1 MLKIVHFKIVE
12 DKDIKISK
20 YYFIFKIF
28 TYIRNNINMSSY
40 GRKQPKHTRAI
51 YLNTDDSYYTND
63 DRTQFSFRFAP
74 INLEDESILYV
85 RNTTTDYRTSGLSVK
100 DVRASVFL
108 GTGTTYA
115 TNYNAPPTI
124 TFTPQDGKGTGATAI
139 AVLQASGLSGLATS
153 TSTSVPMATAGSGYA
168 GATTLYPTPAIIP
181 PASGGQGA
189 TLTITAIS
197 TTGSITAGTL
207 VAGSGYTEVP
217 VTPILPPPPPT
228 TLATFDPVPHTAST
242 GVITGVPAVLN
253 PTLNGFYNTTTFV
266 ASFQNNPVVATG
278 FGSTDA
284 NGTILSITIDNSADN
299 GFYDASNPISIL
311 AINGVLIGSTGGAGL
326 AITPTY
332 TGGRCASIIVTN
344 GGSGYGANLTEVNF
358 TFSLPATPTAGTIT
372 NKTIALGRLT
382 ALTFGT
388 GGSKYK
394 NPSIFIDPASI
405 SPPVQAV
412 YAPLYKIGSQIQG
425 VRMTNY
431 GRGYTLPPRVL
442 IGTGTRIT
450 GTSGVLPLEAE
461 MTPTYLVEPNY
472 YFTIKAEGFQFN
484 RTLYTNTDS
493 KGTPTLAVCST
504 SENVNNEDY
513 VELVLPAQVI
523 NDITLT
529 IKDRDGSGIDVNK
542 NMTLLLSIEEID
554 DKHTSFKESR
564 RQEYPQSPYSIS

>member
-1 MLKIVHFKIVE
+1 M
-12 DKDIKISK
+12 
-20 YYFIFKIF
+20 
-28 TYIRNNINMSSY
+28 SY
-40 GRKQPKHTRAI
+40 GKKQRKHTRAI
-51 YLNTDDSYYTND
+51 YLNTDDAYYINP

-85 RNTTTDYRTSGLSVK
+85 RNTNTDYRSSGLSVK

-124 TFTPQDGKGTGATAI
+124 TFTPQDGRGEGATAV
-139 AVLQASGLSGLATS
+139 AVLAATGLSGLATS

-189 TLTITAIS
+189 TLTLTAIT

-207 VAGSGYTEVP
+207 VAGSGFIEIP
-217 VTPILPPPPPT
+217 PTPIFPPPPAT
-228 TLATFDPVPHTAST
+228 VLATFDPVPHTAST

-253 PTLNGFYNTTTFV
+253 GTLNGFYNTTTFS
-266 ASFQNNPVVATG
+266 ASFLNNPVVATG

-284 NGTILSITIDNSADN
+284 AGTVLSITIDNSGDN

-311 AINGVLIGSTGGAGL
+311 AINGVLIGSTGGSGL

-332 TGGRCASIIVTN
+332 TSGRCASIIVTN
-344 GGSGYGANLTEVNF
+344 GGTGYGANLTEVNF
-358 TFSLPATPTAGTIT
+358 TFSLPATPTAATIT

-394 NPSIFIDPASI
+394 NPSIFIDPVSI

-431 GRGYTLPPRVL
+431 GRGYTLPPRV
-442 IGTGTRIT
+442 IISTDTRIA
-450 GTSGVLPLEAE
+450 GTSGILPLEAE
-461 MTPTYLVEPNY
+461 MSPTYLVEPNN
-472 YFTIKAEGFQFN
+472 YFTIKAEGFEFN
-484 RTLYTNTDS
+484 RTLYTNTDN

-504 SENVNNEDY
+504 NENVNNEDY
-513 VELVLPAQVI
+513 VELVLPSQVI
-523 NDITLT
+523 NEIILT
-529 IKDRDGSGIDVNK
+529 IKDKDGFGVDVNK
-542 NMTLLLSIEEID
+542 NMTLLLSIEELD
-554 DKHTSFKESR
+554 EKQTAFKESI
-564 RQEYPQSPYSIS
+564 RQQYQSAPLYSIS

>member
-1 MLKIVHFKIVE
+1 M
-12 DKDIKISK
+12 
-20 YYFIFKIF
+20 
-28 TYIRNNINMSSY
+28 SY
-40 GRKQPKHTRAI
+40 GKKQKKHTRAV
-51 YLNTDDSYYTND
+51 YLNTDDAYYVSP

-85 RNTTTDYRTSGLSVK
+85 RNTNTDYRSSGLSVK

-108 GTGTTYA
+108 GTGATYA
-115 TNYNAPPTI
+115 TIYNAPPTI
-124 TFTPQDGKGTGATAI
+124 SFVPQDGKGEGATAI
-139 AVLQASGLSGLATS
+139 AVLQASGLSGSATA
-153 TSTSVPMATAGSGYA
+153 TTTSVPMIAGGGLGYT
-168 GATTLYPTPAIIP
+168 GATTLYPTPAIIA

-189 TLTITAIS
+189 TLTITSIS
-197 TTGSITAGTL
+197 TAGSITAGTL

-217 VTPILPPPPPT
+217 STPILPPPPAT
-228 TLATFDPVPHTAST
+228 VLATFDPVPHTAST
-242 GVITGVPAVLN
+242 GIITGVPAVLN
-253 PTLNGFYNTTTFV
+253 GTLNGYYNTTTFV

-284 NGTILSITIDNSADN
+284 NGTVLSIFITNSADN

-311 AINGVLIGSTGGAGL
+311 AINGVLIGSTGGVNL

-332 TGGRCASIIVTN
+332 TSGRCASIIVTN
-344 GGSGYGANLTEVNF
+344 GGTGYGANLTEVPF
-358 TFSLPATPTAGTIT
+358 TFSLPAAPVAATIT

-388 GGSKYK
+388 GGSRYK
-394 NPSIFIDPASI
+394 NPTIFIDPVSI

-431 GRGYTLPPRVL
+431 GRGYTLPPRV
-442 IGTGTRIT
+442 IVGTDTRIA

-461 MTPTYLVEPNY
+461 MTPTYLVEPNN
-472 YFTIKAEGFQFN
+472 YFTIKAEGFEFN
-484 RTLYTNTDS
+484 RTLYTNTDN

-504 SENVNNEDY
+504 NENVNNEDY

-529 IKDRDGSGIDVNK
+529 IKDRDGSGVNVNK

-554 DKHTSFKESR
+554 EKQTEFKESR
-564 RQEYPQSPYSIS
+564 RQIYPPSPLYSVS

>member
-1 MLKIVHFKIVE
+1 M
-12 DKDIKISK
+12 
-20 YYFIFKIF
+20 
-28 TYIRNNINMSSY
+28 SY
-40 GRKQPKHTRAI
+40 GKKQKKHTRAV
-51 YLNTDDSYYTND
+51 YLNTDDAYYTSP

-85 RNTTTDYRTSGLSVK
+85 RNTNTDYRSSGLSVK

-108 GTGTTYA
+108 GTGATYA

-124 TFTPQDGKGTGATAI
+124 TFVPQDGKGEGATAVAI
-139 AVLQASGLSGLATS
+139 LQATGLSGSATS
-153 TSTSVPMATAGSGYA
+153 TTTSLPMITGGLGYT
-168 GATTLYPTPAIIP
+168 GATTLYPSTITA

-189 TLTITAIS
+189 TIAVTTIS
-197 TTGSITAGTL
+197 TTGSITGGTL

-217 VTPILPPPPPT
+217 ATPIIPPPPAT
-228 TLATFDPVPHTAST
+228 VLATFDPVPHTAST

-253 PTLNGFYNTTTFV
+253 GTLNGYYNTTTFA

-284 NGTILSITIDNSADN
+284 NGTVLSIFITNSSDN

-311 AINGVLIGSTGGAGL
+311 AINGVLIGSTGGVNL

-332 TGGRCASIIVTN
+332 TSGRCASIIVTN
-344 GGSGYGANLTEVNF
+344 GGTGYGANLTEVPF
-358 TFSLPATPTAGTIT
+358 TFSLPAAPVVGTIT
-372 NKTIALGRLT
+372 NKTITLGRLT

-388 GGSKYK
+388 GGSRYK
-394 NPSIFIDPASI
+394 NPTIYIDPNSI
-405 SPPVQAV
+405 MPPVQAV
-412 YAPLYKIGSQIQG
+412 YNQLYKQASQIQG

-442 IGTGTRIT
+442 IGTDTRIA

-461 MTPTYLVEPNY
+461 MTPTYLVEPNN
-472 YFTIKAEGFQFN
+472 YFTIKAEGFEFN
-484 RTLYTNTDS
+484 RTLYTNTDN

-504 SENVNNEDY
+504 NENVNNEDY

-529 IKDRDGSGIDVNK
+529 IKDRDGSGVNVNK

-554 DKHTSFKESR
+554 EKQTEFKESR
-564 RQEYPQSPYSIS
+564 RQLYPPSPLYSVS

>member
-1 MLKIVHFKIVE
+1 M
-12 DKDIKISK
+12 
-20 YYFIFKIF
+20 
-28 TYIRNNINMSSY
+28 SY
-40 GRKQPKHTRAI
+40 GKKQRKHTRAI
-51 YLNTDDSYYTND
+51 YLNTDDAYYVSA

-85 RNTTTDYRTSGLSVK
+85 RNTNTDYRSSGLSVK

-108 GTGTTYA
+108 GTGATYA
-115 TNYNAPPTI
+115 TIYNAPPTI
-124 TFTPQDGKGTGATAI
+124 TFTPQDGRGTGATAI
-139 AVLQASGLSGLATS
+139 VVLQASGLSGSATATT
-153 TSTSVPMATAGSGYA
+153 TSLPMVTAGSGYA
-168 GATTLYPTPAIIP
+168 GATTLYPTTITA

-189 TLTITAIS
+189 TLAVTSIS

-217 VTPILPPPPPT
+217 ATPIIPPPPAT
-228 TLATFDPVPHTAST
+228 VLATFDPVPHTAST
-242 GVITGVPAVLN
+242 GAITGVPAVLN
-253 PTLNGFYNTTTFV
+253 PTLNGYYNTSTFTV
-266 ASFQNNPVVATG
+266 GFQNNPVVATG

-284 NGTILSITIDNSADN
+284 NGTVLSIFIDNSADN
-299 GFYDASNPISIL
+299 GFYDSSNPISIL
-311 AINGVLIGSTGGAGL
+311 AINGVLIGSTGGVNL

-332 TGGRCASIIVTN
+332 TSGRCASIIVTN
-344 GGSGYGANLTEVNF
+344 GGTGYGANLTEVPF
-358 TFSLPATPTAGTIT
+358 TFSLPATPVLATIT

-388 GGSKYK
+388 AGSRYK
-394 NPSIFIDPASI
+394 NPSIFIDPVSI

-442 IGTGTRIT
+442 VSTDTRIV

-461 MTPTYLVEPNY
+461 MAPTYLVEPNN
-472 YFTIKAEGFQFN
+472 YFTIKAEGFEFN
-484 RTLYTNTDS
+484 RTLYTNTDN

-504 SENVNNEDY
+504 NENVNNEDY

-523 NDITLT
+523 NELILT
-529 IKDRDGSGIDVNK
+529 IKDKDGFGVDVNK
-542 NMTLLLSIEEID
+542 NMTLLLSIEELD
-554 DKHTSFKESR
+554 EKQTAFKESI
-564 RQEYPQSPYSIS
+564 RQIYQSAPLYSVS